1 MQHSTQP
8 PLPSRPPP
16 PPAAE
21 AYQAEWLRTL
31 PELASLSHRLP
42 PKPLS
47 NISIMRSSQL
57 DAARLDEELTSMLKE
72 QFMKIFALFQP
83 GLISRLQPELTL
95 ALDFLIFR
103 LSVWTGQ
110 PLPGMA
116 LMNLRFRNERES
128 TSTTR
133 SRNNN
138 MIDSTL
144 LSGVGGPGLS
154 RRQRVLYGAGAV
166 FVRYAWQRASQ
177 AAANARFNTN
187 NSSST
192 SVRVWEGMKAAEAG
206 YRIAALLNFFIFLKT
221 GRYRTVLERV
231 LGARLVY
238 QRPSAPRALSFEYLN
253 RQLVWHELSELLLF
267 VLPLVNVAAVKRALR
282 SFLPRLPILM
292 MSSTSSAYCSS
303 DQQQQQRQQQQ
314 QQEQQGV
321 CGICGITPILCPY
334 TALPCNHKYCYFC
347 LRSHTEADPQYQ
359 CPICLVRVEAMQQ
372 KIERL

>member
-1 MQHSTQP
+1 MQTPTHP
-8 PLPSRPPP
+8 PLHSPT

-31 PELASLSHRLP
+31 PELASLPRNLS
-42 PKPLS
+42 PKPPT

-128 TSTTR
+128 TNTS
-133 SRNNN
+133 SSHNMNDNN
-138 MIDSTL
+138 L
-144 LSGVGGPGLS
+144 VSGVGGPGLT

-166 FVRYAWQRASQ
+166 FLRYAWQRASQ
-177 AAANARFNTN
+177 AATNARFNTN
-187 NSSST
+187 NNNNNNTSTST

-206 YRIAALLNFFIFLKT
+206 YRIAALFNFFIFLKT
-221 GRYRTVLERV
+221 GKYRTVLERV
-231 LGARLVY
+231 LRARLVY

-267 VLPLVNVAAVKRALR
+267 MLPLVNVAAVKRTLR

-292 MSSTSSAYCSS
+292 MSSSYNSST
-303 DQQQQQRQQQQ
+303 QQQQ
-314 QQEQQGV
+314 QQGGGG
-321 CGICGITPILCPY
+321 CGICGMTPILSPY
-334 TALPCNHKYCYFC
+334 TALPCNHEHCYFC

-359 CPICLVRVEAMQQ
+359 CPICLVRVGAMQQ
-372 KIERL
+372 KVVKL

>member
-1 MQHSTQP
+1 
-8 PLPSRPPP
+8 
-16 PPAAE
+16 
-21 AYQAEWLRTL
+21 
-31 PELASLSHRLP
+31 
-42 PKPLS
+42 
-47 NISIMRSSQL
+47 MRSSQL

-72 QFMKIFALFQP
+72 QFTKIFALFQP

-128 TSTTR
+128 ISTSTSASR

-138 MIDSTL
+138 MVDSTL

-166 FVRYAWQRASQ
+166 FLRYVWQRASQ
-177 AAANARFNTN
+177 AASNARFNTN
-187 NSSST
+187 NSSNST

-221 GRYRTVLERV
+221 GKYRTVLERV

-238 QRPSAPRALSFEYLN
+238 QRPSAPRSLSFEYLN

-267 VLPLVNVAAVKRALR
+267 VLPLVNAAAVKRALR
-282 SFLPRLPILM
+282 SFILRLPILM
-292 MSSTSSAYCSS
+292 MSSTSSSSSRDGATSNALPSPSSVYSSS
-303 DQQQQQRQQQQ
+303 DQQQQQ
-314 QQEQQGV
+314 QGGGG
-321 CGICGITPILCPY
+321 CGICGITPILSPY
-334 TALPCNHKYCYFC
+334 TALPCNHEYCYFC

-372 KIERL
+372 KVVKL